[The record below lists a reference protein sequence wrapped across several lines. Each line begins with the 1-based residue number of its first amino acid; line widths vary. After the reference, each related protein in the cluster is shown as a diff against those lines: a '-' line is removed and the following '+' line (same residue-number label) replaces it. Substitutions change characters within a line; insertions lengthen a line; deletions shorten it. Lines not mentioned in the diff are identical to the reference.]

1 MVIPYVGNG
10 PYCYANATAM
20 LLAAIGEHI
29 SPSRIEVLT
38 GVGLGAFW
46 LEDTKLI
53 FFSNLGTAPDIGISK
68 ALELLGF
75 NFTEKSSQESEPVP
89 FEELRSDLAKSP
101 AILGP
106 LDMGY
111 LSYNP
116 NHEYLAGADHFVLAY
131 GMGEQEIHLHDPEGF
146 PHVSLPLDQLK
157 LAWKAE
163 CIPYR
168 RGFYRYLTSPKR
180 VHRPTEEEVYNEALQ
195 FFKSC
200 YRATDDLAA
209 RENWI
214 VGREGI
220 LTCADHVRDGKV
232 SPQEMGHMVYFA
244 FKLGARRALDFASFF
259 DFRDG
264 ELGALKRKQ
273 AKLFGRCHTLAVAR
287 NWSSLADNL
296 QQLADVEEEFRVTL
310 FAR

>member
-1 MVIPYVGNG
+1 MFLYIGNG

-20 LLAAIGEHI
+20 LLATIGEHI

-46 LEDTKLI
+46 LGDAKLI

-68 ALELLGF
+68 ALKLLGF
-75 NFTEKSSQESEPVP
+75 NYIEKSSQESEPAP
-89 FEELRSDLAKSP
+89 FEELRSDLAESP

-116 NHEYLAGADHFVLAY
+116 NHEHLAGVDHFVLAY
-131 GMGEQEIHLHDPEGF
+131 RMDEQEIHLHDPEGF

-163 CIPYR
+163 RIPYH
-168 RGFYRYLTSPKR
+168 RGFYRYWTSPKR
-180 VHRPTEEEVYNEALQ
+180 IHHPTEEEIYNGALQ

-200 YRATDDLAA
+200 YQGTDDFAA
-209 RENWI
+209 RENWTI
-214 VGREGI
+214 GREAI
-220 LTCADHVRDGKV
+220 LACAEHVRSGTL
-232 SPQEMGHMVYFA
+232 SPAEVGHMVHFA
-244 FKLGARRALDFASFF
+244 FKLGARRALDFAFF
-259 DFRDG
+259 FEPHDD
-264 ELGALKRKQ
+264 ELATLKGRQ
-273 AKLFGRCHTLAVAR
+273 AELFGRCHTLAVAK
-287 NWSSLADNL
+287 NWPSLANSL
-296 QQLADVEEEFRVTL
+296 QQLADVEEQFRVTL

>member
-1 MVIPYVGNG
+1 MIPYIGNG
-10 PYCYANATAM
+10 PYCYANATSM
-20 LLAAIGEHI
+20 LLATLGENI

-46 LEDTKLI
+46 LEDAKLI
-53 FFSNLGTAPDIGISK
+53 FFSNLGTAPDVGISK

-75 NFTEKSSQESEPVP
+75 EYTENSRQESEPAP
-89 FEELRSDLAKSP
+89 FEELRTDLAKSP

-131 GMGEQEIHLHDPEGF
+131 GMDEQEIHLHDPEGF

-163 CIPYR
+163 RIPYR
-168 RGFYRYLTSPKR
+168 RGFYRYWTSPKR
-180 VHRPTEEEVYNEALQ
+180 VHHPTEEEIYNRALR
-195 FFKSC
+195 FFKTC
-200 YRATDDLAA
+200 YQETDDFAA
-209 RENWI
+209 HEGWI
-214 VGREGI
+214 IGGDAI
-220 LTCADHVRDGKV
+220 LTCADYVRRGEV
-232 SPQEMGHMVYFA
+232 SPQLRGHLVHFA
-244 FKLGARRALDFASFF
+244 LKLGARRALDFGSFLEL
-259 DFRDG
+259 RDA
-264 ELGALKRKQ
+264 ELATLKRRQ
-273 AKLFGRCHTLAVAR
+273 AELFGRCHTLAVAK

-310 FAR
+310 RAC